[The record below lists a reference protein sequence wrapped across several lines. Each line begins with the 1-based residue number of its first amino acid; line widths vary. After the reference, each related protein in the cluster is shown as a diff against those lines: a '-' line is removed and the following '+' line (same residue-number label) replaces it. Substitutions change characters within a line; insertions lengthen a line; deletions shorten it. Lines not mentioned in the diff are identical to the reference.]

1 VSQVLFTYLRLGYRV
16 HPLHCGSKRPL
27 LPGWPDQATADE
39 ATVRQWLAEFPG
51 CNWGIA
57 TGEGFSVLD
66 IDPAAL
72 EAGWPG
78 DQRRQELK
86 ATGCPLVQTPR
97 GGFHLYFRADW
108 GNSVGVI
115 APGVDTKGPRGYVVA
130 PPSLVNGKAY
140 RWIRPLVPRDQLPPP
155 PEWLDAALKAAAKA
169 IEHTPDP
176 KSAEE
181 IAREGSIL
189 CEGQRNCGL
198 TSLAGRLRRLG
209 FSQDEIAAALLAA
222 NQSRCRPP
230 LPERE
235 VLAIAKSISKYPTGP
250 IPLPPAFYRAWSRA
264 IAHHRRFRK

>member
-1 VSQVLFTYLRLGYRV
+1 MNKSWLANQVARTPQWKVTTLFPISRNKRNLMHQLLREYLSYEYRL
-16 HPLHCGSKRPL
+16 HPLKAGTKVPIL
-27 LPGWPDQATADE
+27 QNWPERAARDE
-39 ATVRQWLAEFPG
+39 ATVRQWLGEFPG

-86 ATGCPLVQTPR
+86 ATGCPLDQTPR
-97 GGFHLYFRADW
+97 GGFHLYFSADW

-155 PEWLDAALKAAAKA
+155 PSWLDAAKRC
-169 IEHTPDP
+169 TPW
-176 KSAEE
+176 
-181 IAREGSIL
+181 L
-189 CEGQRNCGL
+189 N
-198 TSLAGRLRRLG
+198 
-209 FSQDEIAAALLAA
+209 
-222 NQSRCRPP
+222 
-230 LPERE
+230 
-235 VLAIAKSISKYPTGP
+235 
-250 IPLPPAFYRAWSRA
+250 RA
-264 IAHHRRFRK
+264 